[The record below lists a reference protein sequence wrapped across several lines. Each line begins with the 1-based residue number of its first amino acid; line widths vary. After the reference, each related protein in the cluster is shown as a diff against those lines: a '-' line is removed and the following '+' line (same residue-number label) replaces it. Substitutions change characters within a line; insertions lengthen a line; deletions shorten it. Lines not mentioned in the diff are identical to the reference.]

1 MSFTMELSTGLVYC
15 LRQWNSIFILKGI
28 VLKLNET
35 IKTKNKMIVMTS
47 RQMSLTISL
56 LSGYNFTKECSVR
69 KETGDGYRGFHFP
82 VCMIMLGLPRRCPTS
97 NVISGTFPVR
107 AEGLGA
113 RGQVFH
119 KYYSYWTCNA
129 S

>member
-1 MSFTMELSTGLVYC
+1 MSSTMELSTGLVYC

-56 LSGYNFTKECSVR
+56 LSGYNFTKR
-69 KETGDGYRGFHFP
+69 
-82 VCMIMLGLPRRCPTS
+82 M
-97 NVISGTFPVR
+97 
-107 AEGLGA
+107 
-113 RGQVFH
+113 
-119 KYYSYWTCNA
+119 
-129 S
+129 